1 MDAGP
6 DRCTDEWAGDVDPQ
20 VRPAAAP
27 EQGGRARGRVAKP
40 CIPRSSSN
48 TSSATPDSAAE
59 SKADPISPL
68 DVPGPRAGGHRP
80 GIVRNRL
87 LVDRLGAGTC
97 STRPRTVGCAGL
109 RAAGSPHDRPHYSG
123 VTGAPTEI
131 SAEVVLDLGLRGVW
145 ALVEQR
151 FRAHQHPRCAE
162 AALHPA
168 LLEKRGL

>member
-87 LVDRLGAGTC
+87 LVDRLDRK
-97 STRPRTVGCAGL
+97 STRL
-109 RAAGSPHDRPHYSG
+109 NSSHSS
-123 VTGAPTEI
+123 I
-131 SAEVVLDLGLRGVW
+131 SYAVFCL
-145 ALVEQR
+145 
-151 FRAHQHPRCAE
+151 
-162 AALHPA
+162 
-168 LLEKRGL
+168 KK